1 MFALHHLFV
10 KKMFPCSRLIAFV
23 GWGVAVSLGTQ
34 TTAAIA
40 NEITDSQP
48 ILLAQANPQQT
59 ILYVDPKAGDDL
71 NGRGTTDSPVRSITR
86 ALQMAMP
93 NSVIQLAEGV
103 YSKDTGETFPIYL
116 KSGVT
121 VQGNPETRGQGFL
134 IRGSGWFLSRSFA
147 RQNVA
152 IVAVDRAILTGVTIT
167 NPEPQG
173 YGLWAESTSPV
184 VDGNTFT
191 GSTHDGISL
200 VGNSQ
205 AKVSNN
211 VFVRNGANG
220 ITVYGTSRAE
230 IRENIF
236 EATGFG
242 INVNQQAAPLIIG
255 NRITQ
260 NRDGVVVQASAAPI
274 LRNNSIEG
282 NERDGLVAIAESHP
296 NLGTANE
303 PGGNFIRNNGQ
314 QDVNSASKAEI
325 LSFGNEILKVSGK
338 LNATGKPT
346 TNEIASTKAE
356 KEFPAPVAKPSTPVG
371 QPIAATAPKA
381 SSAPTK
387 KPVAL
392 AGKPTNPVPSR
403 TTDTKTKLAEPET
416 SFPIPA
422 ALSAQP
428 TPTPPMQ
435 TIALTSKA
443 KVPTVRLPAATTAQP
458 SFAPPQRPASRRTLP
473 TPPAPVS
480 YRPPEPQA
488 AVPMATQPVSQPAAI
503 AINVPPPER
512 SSEAPVSFAPPQ
524 QPAVT
529 AARSSE
535 DLALLPVPEAK
546 PPIGNV
552 GRSNRNVYRGLQPT
566 GSDDSPPVP
575 PNLTAL
581 INLRYRVVVPTTDR
595 DEHARVKAVVPDAF
609 RTFVNG
615 RSVIQVGAF
624 SDRAK
629 AEELMQ
635 SLSQQGIQV
644 VVEELR

>member
-1 MFALHHLFV
+1 MLALHHLFV
-10 KKMFPCSRLIAFV
+10 NRMFPCSRLIAFV

-48 ILLAQANPQQT
+48 ILLAQANSQQT

-71 NGRGTTDSPVRSITR
+71 NGRGTPDSPVRSITR

-134 IRGSGWFLSRSFA
+134 IRGSGWFLSRTFA

-152 IVAVDRAILTGVTIT
+152 IVAVDRAVLTGVTIT

-205 AKVSNN
+205 AKVANN

-242 INVNQQAAPLIIG
+242 INVNQQATPLIIG

-296 NLGTANE
+296 NLGTSNE

-346 TNEIASTKAE
+346 ASEVASAKAE
-356 KEFPAPVAKPSTPVG
+356 KQFPTPAVKPSTPVV
-371 QPIAATAPKA
+371 QPAAATAPKA
-381 SSAPTK
+381 SPPTQ

-392 AGKPTNPVPSR
+392 AVKPKNPAPSR
-403 TTDTKTKLAEPET
+403 TTDTKTKLTEPEIA
-416 SFPIPA
+416 FPVPA

-428 TPTPPMQ
+428 TPPPPMQ

-458 SFAPPQRPASRRTLP
+458 SFAPAQRPTSRRTLP

-480 YRPPEPQA
+480 YQPPAVQA
-488 AVPMATQPVSQPAAI
+488 AAPMAAQPVTQPTAI

-524 QPAVT
+524 QPMTT
-529 AARSSE
+529 AARSGE
-535 DLALLPVPEAK
+535 GLALLPVPDAR
-546 PPIGNV
+546 PPLGNV

-581 INLRYRVVVPTTDR
+581 INLRYRVVVPTADR

-624 SDRAK
+624 GDRAK

-644 VVEELR
+644 VIEELR